1 MSQLPDDAWQTYKR
15 LLSYVKPHALI
26 LFASVIGY
34 AIYAA
39 TQAGAA
45 QLAGYLGETVVNP
58 EPHRVVIVSIA
69 PFFIALAQGLGQF
82 MGSYS
87 MTWVAQE
94 IVYRLRNDVFGHV
107 LRLPQAEYNNNASGR
122 IMSKIIFDAQ
132 QITSAG
138 TDALIVMLREGLT
151 VIGLLTFLL
160 YQNWKLTL
168 ILLIAA
174 PLVGLVVNLTSKRF
188 RHISRRIQGSM
199 GNITQFLG
207 EAIEGNQAVKIF
219 GGQKLEADRFHSV
232 SRRFARQNTKLNA
245 SKIGST
251 VIVQL
256 FVSVAIGAV
265 TYLYITM
272 MGEALTVGGFLSYIA
287 AAGMIQ
293 KPLKQLT
300 DVNVKI
306 QRGVTGAASL
316 FELMDRPE
324 ERDEGDQDLPR
335 TDGNIEFRD
344 VTFGY
349 DPAQPVLRNLSLK
362 VNSGETVALIGR
374 SGAGKST
381 ISAMLPR
388 FFDPDQGQVLLDGVP
403 LPDYKL
409 AHLRRQIAMVSQK
422 VVLFNDTVRHNIAY
436 GEMRDADDAQ
446 VEQAARNAYAWDF
459 IQGLEHGLDTEVGQ
473 DGAQL
478 SGGQRQ
484 RIAIARAVGLSPRLI
499 VCDEPT
505 SALDVSV
512 QAQVLDLLEELQRD
526 QGQAYLFIAH
536 NLGIVRRMC
545 HRVAVMYL
553 GRVVETGPVDEV
565 FDNPQHPYTKALLD
579 AVLDPDPASRH
590 AVSKVR
596 ADLTS
601 PIDLVEGTP

>member
-174 PLVGLVVNLTSKRF
+174 PLVVLVVTLTSKRF

-484 RIAIARAVGLSPRLI
+484 RIAIARALLKDAPILI
-499 VCDEPT
+499 LDEAT
-505 SALDVSV
+505 SALDTESEHHIQ
-512 QAQVLDLLEELQRD
+512 QALERLMEGRTTLVIAHRLSTIEKADRILVLD
-526 QGQAYLFIAH
+526 QGQLIEQGTHSELLEKNGLYTQLYKMDFA
-536 NLGIVRRMC
+536 
-545 HRVAVMYL
+545 
-553 GRVVETGPVDEV
+553 
-565 FDNPQHPYTKALLD
+565 DNGH
-579 AVLDPDPASRH
+579 
-590 AVSKVR
+590 
-596 ADLTS
+596 
-601 PIDLVEGTP
+601 G

>member
-188 RHISRRIQGSM
+188 RNISRRIQGSM

-287 AAGMIQ
+287 AAGMIPTANILSVYALIAHADAPHGP
-293 KPLKQLT
+293 KPNPFVALFKNPIVLACIVGLALAGASIT
-300 DVNVKI
+300 LPRLLDDSLRILGDAALALGLLSAGAGVDLSALRRAGPRTLSWSLVRLLGLPAFAVGFCI
-306 QRGVTGAASL
+306 LLGVTGTPLVIALICAATPTATSSYIL
-316 FELMDRPE
+316 AKELG
-324 ERDEGDQDLPR
+324 GDAALS
-335 TDGNIEFRD
+335 
-344 VTFGY
+344 
-349 DPAQPVLRNLSLK
+349 ANLIA
-362 VNSGETVALIGR
+362 VETVLAMITLPALY
-374 SGAGKST
+374 
-381 ISAMLPR
+381 
-388 FFDPDQGQVLLDGVP
+388 LL
-403 LPDYKL
+403 
-409 AHLRRQIAMVSQK
+409 
-422 VVLFNDTVRHNIAY
+422 
-436 GEMRDADDAQ
+436 
-446 VEQAARNAYAWDF
+446 
-459 IQGLEHGLDTEVGQ
+459 
-473 DGAQL
+473 
-478 SGGQRQ
+478 
-484 RIAIARAVGLSPRLI
+484 
-499 VCDEPT
+499 
-505 SALDVSV
+505 
-512 QAQVLDLLEELQRD
+512 
-526 QGQAYLFIAH
+526 
-536 NLGIVRRMC
+536 
-545 HRVAVMYL
+545 
-553 GRVVETGPVDEV
+553 
-565 FDNPQHPYTKALLD
+565 
-579 AVLDPDPASRH
+579 
-590 AVSKVR
+590 
-596 ADLTS
+596 LT
-601 PIDLVEGTP
+601 L

>member
-1 MSQLPDDAWQTYKR
+1 MSQQPDDAWQTYKR
-15 LLSYVKPHALI
+15 LLSYVRPHALI
-26 LFASVIGY
+26 LFASFIGY

-58 EPHRVVIVSIA
+58 EPRRVIIVSIA
-69 PFFIALAQGLGQF
+69 PFFIALAQGIGQF

-107 LRLPQAEYNNNASGR
+107 LRLPQSEYNNNASGR

-232 SRRFARQNTKLNA
+232 SRRFSRQNTKLNA

-256 FVSVAIGAV
+256 FVSLAIGAV

-272 MGEALTVGGFLSYIA
+272 MGENLTVGGFLSYIA

-324 ERDEGDQDLPR
+324 ERDEGDQELPR
-335 TDGNIEFRD
+335 TDGNIEFRE

-349 DPAQPVLRNLSLK
+349 DPAQPVLRNLSLS

-484 RIAIARAVGLSPRLI
+484 RIAIARALLKDAPILI
-499 VCDEPT
+499 LDEAT
-505 SALDVSV
+505 SALDTESEHHIQ
-512 QAQVLDLLEELQRD
+512 QALERLMEGRTTLVIAHRLSTIEKADRILVLD
-526 QGQAYLFIAH
+526 QGQ
-536 NLGIVRRMC
+536 
-545 HRVAVMYL
+545 
-553 GRVVETGPVDEV
+553 
-565 FDNPQHPYTKALLD
+565 
-579 AVLDPDPASRH
+579 
-590 AVSKVR
+590 
-596 ADLTS
+596 
-601 PIDLVEGTP
+601 LVEQGTHTELLEKNGLYTQLYKMDFADNGHG

>member
-446 VEQAARNAYAWDF
+446 VEQAAPNAYAWDF

-484 RIAIARAVGLSPRLI
+484 RIAIARALLKDAPILI
-499 VCDEPT
+499 LDEAT
-505 SALDVSV
+505 SALDTESEHHIQ
-512 QAQVLDLLEELQRD
+512 QALERLMEGRTTLVIAHRLSTIEKADRILVLD
-526 QGQAYLFIAH
+526 QGQLIEQGTHSELLEKNGLYTQLYKMDFA
-536 NLGIVRRMC
+536 
-545 HRVAVMYL
+545 
-553 GRVVETGPVDEV
+553 
-565 FDNPQHPYTKALLD
+565 DNGH
-579 AVLDPDPASRH
+579 
-590 AVSKVR
+590 
-596 ADLTS
+596 
-601 PIDLVEGTP
+601 G

>member
-15 LLSYVKPHALI
+15 LLSYVKPHSLI

-69 PFFIALAQGLGQF
+69 PFFIALAQGIGQF

-272 MGEALTVGGFLSYIA
+272 MGEDLTVGGFLSYIA

-324 ERDEGDQDLPR
+324 ERDEGDQELPR

-349 DPAQPVLRNLSLK
+349 DPAQPVLRNLSLE

-381 ISAMLPR
+381 IAAMLPR

-446 VEQAARNAYAWDF
+446 IEQAARNAYAWDF

-484 RIAIARAVGLSPRLI
+484 RIAIARALLKDAPILI
-499 VCDEPT
+499 LDEAT
-505 SALDVSV
+505 SALDTESEHHIQ
-512 QAQVLDLLEELQRD
+512 QALERLMEGRTTLVIAHRLSTIEKADRILVLD
-526 QGQAYLFIAH
+526 QGQLIEQGTHTELLEKNGLYTQLYKMDFA
-536 NLGIVRRMC
+536 
-545 HRVAVMYL
+545 
-553 GRVVETGPVDEV
+553 
-565 FDNPQHPYTKALLD
+565 DNGH
-579 AVLDPDPASRH
+579 
-590 AVSKVR
+590 
-596 ADLTS
+596 
-601 PIDLVEGTP
+601 G

>member
-94 IVYRLRNDVFGHV
+94 IVYRVRNDVFGHV

-174 PLVGLVVNLTSKRF
+174 PLVGNLTSKRF

-484 RIAIARAVGLSPRLI
+484 RIAIARALLKDAPILI
-499 VCDEPT
+499 LDEAT
-505 SALDVSV
+505 SALDTESEHHIQ
-512 QAQVLDLLEELQRD
+512 QALERLMEGRTTLVIAHRLSTIEKADRILVLD
-526 QGQAYLFIAH
+526 QGQLIEQGTHSELLEKNGLYTQLYKMDFA
-536 NLGIVRRMC
+536 
-545 HRVAVMYL
+545 
-553 GRVVETGPVDEV
+553 
-565 FDNPQHPYTKALLD
+565 DNGH
-579 AVLDPDPASRH
+579 
-590 AVSKVR
+590 
-596 ADLTS
+596 
-601 PIDLVEGTP
+601 G

>member
-1 MSQLPDDAWQTYKR
+1 MSQLPDDAWRTYKR

-26 LFASVIGY
+26 LFASFIGY
-34 AIYAA
+34 AIYAG

-69 PFFIALAQGLGQF
+69 PFFIALAQGIGQF

-107 LRLPQAEYNNNASGR
+107 LRLPQSEYNNNASGR

-219 GGQKLEADRFHSV
+219 GGQKLEADRFHAV

-324 ERDEGDQDLPR
+324 ERDDGGQELPR

-349 DPAQPVLRNLSLK
+349 EPAQPVLRNLSLK

-388 FFDPDQGQVLLDGVP
+388 FFDPDHGQVLLDGVP

-409 AHLRRQIAMVSQK
+409 AHLRRQIA
-422 VVLFNDTVRHNIAY
+422 R
-436 GEMRDADDAQ
+436 
-446 VEQAARNAYAWDF
+446 
-459 IQGLEHGLDTEVGQ
+459 QGLQQEHLVRYVLGELVPLVEH
-473 DGAQL
+473 
-478 SGGQRQ
+478 
-484 RIAIARAVGLSPRLI
+484 RAS
-499 VCDEPT
+499 T
-505 SALDVSV
+505 DVH
-512 QAQVLDLLEELQRD
+512 L
-526 QGQAYLFIAH
+526 
-536 NLGIVRRMC
+536 
-545 HRVAVMYL
+545 
-553 GRVVETGPVDEV
+553 
-565 FDNPQHPYTKALLD
+565 
-579 AVLDPDPASRH
+579 
-590 AVSKVR
+590 
-596 ADLTS
+596 
-601 PIDLVEGTP
+601 EGTPVDIHVGGPGAQPRSIQDACFCTGLRNDVGNERGV

>member
-1 MSQLPDDAWQTYKR
+1 
-15 LLSYVKPHALI
+15 
-26 LFASVIGY
+26 
-34 AIYAA
+34 
-39 TQAGAA
+39 
-45 QLAGYLGETVVNP
+45 
-58 EPHRVVIVSIA
+58 
-69 PFFIALAQGLGQF
+69 

-484 RIAIARAVGLSPRLI
+484 RIAIARALLKDAPILI
-499 VCDEPT
+499 LDEAT
-505 SALDVSV
+505 SALDTESEHHIQ
-512 QAQVLDLLEELQRD
+512 QALERLMEGRTTLVIAHRLSTIEKADRILVLD
-526 QGQAYLFIAH
+526 QGQLIEQGTHSELLEKNGLYTQLYKMDFA
-536 NLGIVRRMC
+536 
-545 HRVAVMYL
+545 
-553 GRVVETGPVDEV
+553 
-565 FDNPQHPYTKALLD
+565 DNGH
-579 AVLDPDPASRH
+579 
-590 AVSKVR
+590 
-596 ADLTS
+596 
-601 PIDLVEGTP
+601 G

>member
-15 LLSYVKPHALI
+15 LLSYVKPHWPI
-26 LFASVIGY
+26 LLASFFGY

-58 EPHRVVIVSIA
+58 EPHRVVIVSVA
-69 PFFIALAQGLGQF
+69 PFLIALAQGLGQF

-132 QITSAG
+132 QVTSAG
-138 TDALIVMLREGLT
+138 TDAIIVILREGLT
-151 VIGLLTFLL
+151 VIGLITFLL

-168 ILLIAA
+168 ILLVMA
-174 PLVGLVVNLTSKRF
+174 PLVATVVNLTSKRF
-188 RHISRRIQGSM
+188 RRISRRIQSSM

-232 SRRFARQNTKLNA
+232 SRRFSRQNTKLNA
-245 SKIGST
+245 SKIAST

-256 FVSVAIGAV
+256 FVAVAIGAV
-265 TYLYITM
+265 TYLYITL

-287 AAGMIQ
+287 AAGMVQ

-306 QRGVTGAASL
+306 QRGVTGASSL
-316 FELMDRPE
+316 FELMDRPAE
-324 ERDEGDQDLPR
+324 PDLGTR
-335 TDGNIEFRD
+335 TLSRTNGEIEFRD

-349 DPAQPVLRNLSLK
+349 EPAQPVLRNLSFS
-362 VNSGETVALIGR
+362 VNSGETIALVGR

-388 FFDPDQGQVLLDGVP
+388 FFDPDAGEVRLDGVA
-403 LPDYKL
+403 LTDYKL
-409 AHLRRQIAMVSQK
+409 ADLRAQIAMVSQK
-422 VVLFNDTVRHNIAY
+422 VVLFNDTVRNNIAY
-436 GEMRDADDAQ
+436 GEMRDADDAAI
-446 VEQAARNAYAWDF
+446 EEAARNAYAWDF
-459 IQGLEHGLDTEVGQ
+459 IQRLDHGLDTEVGQ

-484 RIAIARAVGLSPRLI
+484 RLAIARALLKDAPILI
-499 VCDEPT
+499 LDEAT
-505 SALDVSV
+505 SALDTESEHHIQ
-512 QAQVLDLLEELQRD
+512 QALERLMAGRTTLVIAHRLSTIEKADRILVLD
-526 QGQAYLFIAH
+526 QGQLIEQGSHEELLARNGLYTQLYKMDFA
-536 NLGIVRRMC
+536 
-545 HRVAVMYL
+545 
-553 GRVVETGPVDEV
+553 
-565 FDNPQHPYTKALLD
+565 DN
-579 AVLDPDPASRH
+579 
-590 AVSKVR
+590 
-596 ADLTS
+596 
-601 PIDLVEGTP
+601 GNG

>member
-1 MSQLPDDAWQTYKR
+1 MSQQPDDAWQTYKR
-15 LLSYVKPHALI
+15 LLSYVRPHALI
-26 LFASVIGY
+26 LFASFIGY

-58 EPHRVVIVSIA
+58 EPRRVIIVSIA
-69 PFFIALAQGLGQF
+69 PFFIALAQGIGQF

-107 LRLPQAEYNNNASGR
+107 LRLPQSEYNNNASGR

-232 SRRFARQNTKLNA
+232 SRRFSRQNTKLNA

-256 FVSVAIGAV
+256 FVSLAIGAV

-272 MGEALTVGGFLSYIA
+272 MGENLTVGGFLSYIA

-324 ERDEGDQDLPR
+324 ERDEGDQELPH
-335 TDGNIEFRD
+335 TDGNIEFRE

-349 DPAQPVLRNLSLK
+349 DPAQPVLRNLSLS

-484 RIAIARAVGLSPRLI
+484 RIAIARALLKDAPILI
-499 VCDEPT
+499 LDEAT
-505 SALDVSV
+505 SALDTESEHHIQ
-512 QAQVLDLLEELQRD
+512 QALERLMEGRTTLVIAHRLSTIEKADRILVLD
-526 QGQAYLFIAH
+526 QGQ
-536 NLGIVRRMC
+536 
-545 HRVAVMYL
+545 
-553 GRVVETGPVDEV
+553 
-565 FDNPQHPYTKALLD
+565 
-579 AVLDPDPASRH
+579 
-590 AVSKVR
+590 
-596 ADLTS
+596 
-601 PIDLVEGTP
+601 LVEQGTHTELLEKNGLYTQLYKMDFADNGHG